1 MPTSSRQDLTNL
13 NGRMRASAPTTK
25 FSNCVVIIC
34 NSNEFILQQFT
45 FETKCDIIQE
55 NNIGEKIY
63 AFEK

>member
-1 MPTSSRQDLTNL
+1 M
-13 NGRMRASAPTTK
+13 APTTK